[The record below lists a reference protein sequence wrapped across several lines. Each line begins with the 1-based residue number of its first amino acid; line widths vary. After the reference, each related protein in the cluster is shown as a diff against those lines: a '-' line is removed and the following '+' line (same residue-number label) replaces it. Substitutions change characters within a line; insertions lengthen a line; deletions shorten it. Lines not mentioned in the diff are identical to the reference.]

1 MHGSVSHEQQRVFRS
16 VGRLDDDS
24 FARGAHVENRTN
36 QDAVPPLHSVDRP
49 AMSAIA
55 VRGIRMDDA
64 KNAVPPTTANAPGGL
79 AGRIRFQAPLINVA
93 IEAPIAALGVNKPPS
108 LLPVTS

>member
-1 MHGSVSHEQQRVFRS
+1 MSHEQQRVFRS

-55 VRGIRMDDA
+55 VRGIRMDAA
-64 KNAVPPTTANAPGGL
+64 KNAVPPTTANASGL
-79 AGRIRFQAPLINVA
+79 AGRIRFQDPLINVA
-93 IEAPIAALGVNKPPS
+93 IEAPIAALGINKPPS